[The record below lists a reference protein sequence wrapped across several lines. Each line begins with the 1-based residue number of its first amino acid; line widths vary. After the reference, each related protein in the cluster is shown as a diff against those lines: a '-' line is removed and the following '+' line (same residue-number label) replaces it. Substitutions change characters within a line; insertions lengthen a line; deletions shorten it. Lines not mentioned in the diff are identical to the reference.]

1 MGVMWT
7 GSLNLVPRASLLVGG
22 APPAPHPPREGEKPR
37 ERGWGSLWTVF
48 KQNGGRHVV
57 FGRRSSFSLLVD
69 PDCESVIT
77 LLIAIARKQQLA
89 RFVNQIVKLT
99 V

>member
-1 MGVMWT
+1 MGDAQNARDMGMGMPQT
-7 GSLNLVPRASLLVGG
+7 RGCPKRCDSA
-22 APPAPHPPREGEKPR
+22 PPREGEKPR
-37 ERGWGSLWTVF
+37 ERGWGSLWTVC

-77 LLIAIARKQQLA
+77 LLIVIARKQQLA